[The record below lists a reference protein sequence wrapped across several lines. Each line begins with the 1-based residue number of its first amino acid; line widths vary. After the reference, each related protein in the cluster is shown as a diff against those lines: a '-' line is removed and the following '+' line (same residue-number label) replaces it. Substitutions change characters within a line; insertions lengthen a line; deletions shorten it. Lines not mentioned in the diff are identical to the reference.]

1 MKINKRVLFISVLL
15 GLLVGL
21 VDTIL
26 DHMYFYKS
34 RSFLDL
40 LVFDIPEHEIYIRFV
55 ILLCFIIFGLIA
67 GNNISRLQEALNDI
81 KILKGFLPICAK
93 CKKIRDD
100 QGYWNQVE
108 KYISEHSE
116 AKFTHGIC
124 PQCANELYPDL
135 YNGIVSNNKNKS
147 IKVSGGH
154 GNFERGS
161 E

>member
-21 VDTIL
+21 VDTML
-26 DHMYFYKS
+26 DHIYFYKS

-40 LVFDIPEHEIYIRFV
+40 LVFDIPGHEIYIRFT

-67 GNNISRLQEALNDI
+67 GNNISRLQEALHDI

-100 QGYWNQVE
+100 QGYWNNLETFIE
-108 KYISEHSE
+108 KYSE
-116 AKFTHGIC
+116 AEFSHSLCDG
-124 PQCANELYPDL
+124 CADQLYGDQKW
-135 YNGIVSNNKNKS
+135 YNRSKNKS
-147 IKVSGGH
+147 
-154 GNFERGS
+154 
-161 E
+161 